1 MKFLRIT
8 NLKKRWKKAK
18 RMLTTF
24 TICVLLALLAG
35 AGLPISQIVQSL
47 LTAPGSIE
55 VLEEDL
61 SHEEDSDIVQAS
73 LLEQIR
79 SSGKLRSVSL
89 EKNYVCGTETVILGD
104 FTPEEMVTLIRQH
117 PGWAGYI
124 ESENN
129 LVVQET
135 VDDLSPHCK
144 ENAYMS
150 LDKEGNLTLFDGKP
164 KDEKAIR
171 TFFQLDVGSM
181 ETSLPA
187 GVLEQLQNGIRVQDI
202 EEYNSVLSTFGDY
215 AVAPVGNIVE

>member
-1 MKFLRIT
+1 MKFL
-8 NLKKRWKKAK
+8 NFNKRWKKIK
-18 RMLTTF
+18 RTLTTF

-35 AGLPISQIVQSL
+35 AGLPISQMVQSL
-47 LTAPGSIE
+47 LTAGSIE
-55 VLEEDL
+55 VM
-61 SHEEDSDIVQAS
+61 EEDSSLEDSNMAQAS

-79 SSGKLRSVSL
+79 SNDKLSRVFL
-89 EKNYVCGTETVILGD
+89 EKNYVCGTETINLGN
-104 FTPEEMVTLIRQH
+104 FTPEEMITLVKQH
-117 PGWAGYI
+117 PGWSGYI
-124 ESENN
+124 EAEND

-135 VDDLSPHCK
+135 VNDLSPHCK

-164 KDEKAIR
+164 KEEKTIR

>member
-1 MKFLRIT
+1 MKFL
-8 NLKKRWKKAK
+8 NFNKRWKKIK
-18 RMLTTF
+18 RTLTTF

-35 AGLPISQIVQSL
+35 AGLPISQMVQSL
-47 LTAPGSIE
+47 LTAGSIE
-55 VLEEDL
+55 VMEENSALEEG
-61 SHEEDSDIVQAS
+61 SNMAQAS

-79 SSGKLRSVSL
+79 SNDKLRRVFL
-89 EKNYVCGTETVILGD
+89 EKNYVCGTETINLGN
-104 FTPEEMVTLIRQH
+104 FTPEEMITLVKQH
-117 PGWAGYI
+117 PGWSGYI
-124 ESENN
+124 EAEND

-135 VDDLSPHCK
+135 VNDLSPHCK

-164 KDEKAIR
+164 KEEKTIR

>member
-1 MKFLRIT
+1 MKFL
-8 NLKKRWKKAK
+8 NFNKRWKKIK
-18 RMLTTF
+18 RTLTTF
-24 TICVLLALLAG
+24 TICILLAVLAG
-35 AGLPISQIVQSL
+35 AGLPISQMVQSL
-47 LTAPGSIE
+47 LTAGSSIE
-55 VLEEDL
+55 VMEENSSLEED
-61 SHEEDSDIVQAS
+61 SNMAQAS

-79 SSGKLRSVSL
+79 SNDKLRRVFL
-89 EKNYVCGTETVILGD
+89 EKNYVCGTETINLGD
-104 FTPEEMVTLIRQH
+104 FTPEEMITLVKQH
-117 PGWAGYI
+117 PGWSGYI
-124 ESENN
+124 EAGND

-135 VDDLSPHCK
+135 VNDLSPHCK

-164 KDEKAIR
+164 KEEKTIR

>member
-1 MKFLRIT
+1 MKFL
-8 NLKKRWKKAK
+8 NFNKRWKKIK
-18 RMLTTF
+18 RTLTTF
-24 TICVLLALLAG
+24 TICILLAVLAG
-35 AGLPISQIVQSL
+35 AGLPISQMVQSL
-47 LTAPGSIE
+47 LTAGSSIE
-55 VLEEDL
+55 VMEENSSLEED
-61 SHEEDSDIVQAS
+61 SNMAQAS

-79 SSGKLRSVSL
+79 SNDKLRRVFL
-89 EKNYVCGTETVILGD
+89 EKNYVCGTETINLGD
-104 FTPEEMVTLIRQH
+104 FTPEEMITLVKQH
-117 PGWAGYI
+117 PGWSGYI
-124 ESENN
+124 EAEND

-135 VDDLSPHCK
+135 VNDLSPHCK

-164 KDEKAIR
+164 KEEKTIR

>member
-1 MKFLRIT
+1 MKFL
-8 NLKKRWKKAK
+8 NFNKRWKKIK
-18 RMLTTF
+18 RTLTTF

-35 AGLPISQIVQSL
+35 AGLPISQMVQSL
-47 LTAPGSIE
+47 LTAGSIE
-55 VLEEDL
+55 VMEENSSL
-61 SHEEDSDIVQAS
+61 EDSNMAQAS

-79 SSGKLRSVSL
+79 SNDKLSRVFL
-89 EKNYVCGTETVILGD
+89 EKNYVCGTETINLGN
-104 FTPEEMVTLIRQH
+104 FTPEEMITLVKQH
-117 PGWAGYI
+117 PGWSGYI
-124 ESENN
+124 EAEND

-135 VDDLSPHCK
+135 VNDLSPHCK

-150 LDKEGNLTLFDGKP
+150 LDKEGNLTLFEGKP
-164 KDEKAIR
+164 KEEKAIR

-215 AVAPVGNIVE
+215 AVAPVGNIVD

>member
-1 MKFLRIT
+1 MKFL
-8 NLKKRWKKAK
+8 NFNKRWKKIK
-18 RMLTTF
+18 RTLTTF
-24 TICVLLALLAG
+24 TICILLAVLAG
-35 AGLPISQIVQSL
+35 AGLPISQMVQSL
-47 LTAPGSIE
+47 LTAGSIE
-55 VLEEDL
+55 VMEENSSLEED
-61 SHEEDSDIVQAS
+61 SNMAQAS

-79 SSGKLRSVSL
+79 SNDKLRRVFL
-89 EKNYVCGTETVILGD
+89 EKNYVCGTETINLGD
-104 FTPEEMVTLIRQH
+104 FTPEEMITLVKQH
-117 PGWAGYI
+117 PGWSGYI
-124 ESENN
+124 EAGND

-135 VDDLSPHCK
+135 VNDLSPHCK

-164 KDEKAIR
+164 KEEKTIR

>member
-1 MKFLRIT
+1 M
-8 NLKKRWKKAK
+8 
-18 RMLTTF
+18 
-24 TICVLLALLAG
+24 
-35 AGLPISQIVQSL
+35 
-47 LTAPGSIE
+47 
-55 VLEEDL
+55 LEEN
-61 SHEEDSDIVQAS
+61 SSTEEETDSVQTS

-79 SSGKLRSVSL
+79 SSGKSLSVSL

-104 FTPEEMVTLIRQH
+104 FTPEEIVALMMQH
-117 PGWAGYI
+117 PGWTGYVEAGD
-124 ESENN
+124 E

-164 KDEKAIR
+164 KEEKAIR
-171 TFFQLDVGSM
+171 TFFQLDIGSM

-187 GVLEQLQNGIRVQDI
+187 GVLEQLQDGIRVQDI

-215 AVAPVGNIVE
+215 AVAPVGKIVE

>member
-1 MKFLRIT
+1 MIT
-8 NLKKRWKKAK
+8 TL
-18 RMLTTF
+18 
-24 TICVLLALLAG
+24 TICILLALIAG
-35 AGLPISQIVQSL
+35 AGLPISQMVQSL
-47 LTAPGSIE
+47 LTAGSIE
-55 VLEEDL
+55 VLEENPSL
-61 SHEEDSDIVQAS
+61 EEDSDFTQGR

-79 SSGKLRSVSL
+79 TSGKLRRVSL
-89 EKNYVCGTETVILGD
+89 EKNYVCGTETINLGN

-117 PGWAGYI
+117 PGWSGYI
-124 ESENN
+124 ESEND
-129 LVVQET
+129 LIVQET

-164 KDEKAIR
+164 KEEKAIR

-215 AVAPVGNIVE
+215 AVAPVGHIVE